1 MQAEQRTRA
10 ISLTGAPR
18 RPITA
23 QRTRSSSSDGAM
35 GEERVGGGGGRRQR
49 HWRRRWRWK
58 TTAAVSGRLGASERA
73 ESTGT
78 VCCRASDPSSAI
90 HASAI
95 YTPHSTV
102 LGSPISSDPACTRCP
117 LVRRPDTAAPAAA
130 PLRRSSSGPSPAT
143 STHQDM
149 DWQGQKRAEMLMQV
163 LLVASAVAAFLAGY
177 VRADFQ
183 FMLLVYAAGVVLT
196 ALVTVPN
203 WPFFNRNPLKWLDAA
218 EAERHPRPQV
228 SAGAA
233 AAGGKKKSGKNK
245 AKLRRVGPARSR
257 HRPEQFE

>member
-1 MQAEQRTRA
+1 
-10 ISLTGAPR
+10 
-18 RPITA
+18 
-23 QRTRSSSSDGAM
+23 
-35 GEERVGGGGGRRQR
+35 
-49 HWRRRWRWK
+49 
-58 TTAAVSGRLGASERA
+58 
-73 ESTGT
+73 
-78 VCCRASDPSSAI
+78 
-90 HASAI
+90 
-95 YTPHSTV
+95 
-102 LGSPISSDPACTRCP
+102 
-117 LVRRPDTAAPAAA
+117 
-130 PLRRSSSGPSPAT
+130 
-143 STHQDM
+143 M

-233 AAGGKKKSGKNK
+233 AGGKKKSGKNK
-245 AKLRRVGPARSR
+245 
-257 HRPEQFE
+257 